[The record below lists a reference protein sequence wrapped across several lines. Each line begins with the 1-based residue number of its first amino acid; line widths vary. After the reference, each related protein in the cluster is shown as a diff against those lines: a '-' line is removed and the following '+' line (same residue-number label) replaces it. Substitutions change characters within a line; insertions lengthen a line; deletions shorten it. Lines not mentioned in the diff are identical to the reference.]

1 MKYASAFTVLFAF
14 VAGAGCGGGPT
25 ATVDFSRTVQPT
37 QPLANEFMQIAV
49 YPSETTGSKEYD
61 QEKWKEMAA
70 DMIQYSL
77 QRAAEQHSVP
87 IQLVDREHMKI
98 SLAESDMKDA
108 GMTEGAPATSALA
121 GATAIITSKVNVKID
136 KQKGK
141 GTSIDALSAFGSAW
155 GGGGGVSTREVDE
168 VSRNITVQCQ
178 FQLKANDGSNAII
191 ASHTAP
197 WEQHSESAEAG
208 FFFGS
213 SKTEQDMT
221 PRDKV
226 IGAIIE
232 KQLKQFMCKFVPTD
246 VESTVRV
253 EPSGHDGSIAG
264 AEALIAEDW
273 AGALASFEQ
282 AIAEDS
288 KDDRSLFGAGVAAE
302 KLDRLPDALRYYK
315 RAASYEDDEPQYTE
329 AIERVKS
336 KMPKKA

>member
-1 MKYASAFTVLFAF
+1 MKFVSAFTVLFAF
-14 VAGAGCGGGPT
+14 VAGTGCGGGPT
-25 ATVDFSRTVQPT
+25 ATVDFSRTVQPK
-37 QPLANEFMQIAV
+37 QPLAAEYMQIAV

-70 DMIQYSL
+70 NTIQYNL
-77 QRAAEQHSVP
+77 QQAAEKHGIP
-87 IQLVDREHMKI
+87 IQLVDREHLKI
-98 SLAESDMKDA
+98 SLAETDMKDA
-108 GMTEGAPATSALA
+108 GITEGDPATSALA

-213 SKTEQDMT
+213 SKTEQDME
-221 PRDKV
+221 PRDKI

-246 VESTVRV
+246 VESTVKV

-264 AEALIAEDW
+264 AESLIAEDW
-273 AGALASFEQ
+273 TGALSGFKQ

-288 KDDRSLFGAGVAAE
+288 RDDASLFGAGVAAE
-302 KLDRLPDALRYYK
+302 KLGNLKDALIYYK
-315 RAASYEDDEPQYTE
+315 KAAGYEDDEPQYSE
-329 AIERVKS
+329 SVSRVKT
-336 KMPKKA
+336 KM

>member
-1 MKYASAFTVLFAF
+1 MKYVSALTVLFAF
-14 VAGAGCGGGPT
+14 VAGTGCGGGPT
-25 ATVDFSRTVQPT
+25 ATVDFSRTVQPK
-37 QPLANEFMQIAV
+37 QPLPEEFMQIAV

-70 DMIQYSL
+70 NMIQYSL
-77 QRAAEQHSVP
+77 QQAAEKHGVP
-87 IQLVDREHMKI
+87 IQLVDREHLKI

-108 GMTEGAPATSALA
+108 GITEGEPATSALA

-141 GTSIDALSAFGSAW
+141 GTSMDAMSAFGSVW
-155 GGGGGVSTREVDE
+155 GGGGGFSTREVDE
-168 VSRNITVQCQ
+168 VSRSITVQCQ

-191 ASHTAP
+191 ASHTGP

-246 VESTVRV
+246 IDTTVKV

-273 AGALASFEQ
+273 AAALSDFKQ

-288 KDDRSLFGAGVAAE
+288 RDDESLFGAGVAAE
-302 KLDRLPDALRYYK
+302 KLDRLKEALRYYK
-315 RAASYEDDEPQYTE
+315 LAAGYEDDEPQYTTSV
-329 AIERVKS
+329 ARVKS
-336 KMPKKA
+336 KM